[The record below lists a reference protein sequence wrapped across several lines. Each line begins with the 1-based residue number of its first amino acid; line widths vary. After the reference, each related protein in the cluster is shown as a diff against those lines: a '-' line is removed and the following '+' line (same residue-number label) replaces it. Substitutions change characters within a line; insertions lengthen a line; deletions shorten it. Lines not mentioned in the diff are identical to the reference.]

1 MVSIDYFGR
10 DKRNISEATV
20 VRCVSRHYLRLRGSN
35 ECCVPGKL
43 TGASSEES
51 SPPPQPPRGYQT
63 LQVSWRTRDVNGT
76 FNEISQLLEKAPTR
90 AFYRLKAL
98 TIKNLLKTL

>member
-20 VRCVSRHYLRLRGSN
+20 VRCVSRLYLRGSN

-43 TGASSEES
+43 TGASSEVS
-51 SPPPQPPRGYQT
+51 SPPPQLPRGYQT
-63 LQVSWRTRDVNGT
+63 
-76 FNEISQLLEKAPTR
+76 
-90 AFYRLKAL
+90 
-98 TIKNLLKTL
+98 